1 MDKVK
6 LDKILEQVFTPD
18 IDEIISKQD
27 IIGMRLSGGI
37 DSAFLCFLTMSKYP
51 NKKIL
56 PITMYNRLRPAAMDA
71 VDNVLNAL
79 RILKP
84 ENENLLY
91 SDIAF
96 FDTSNFKK
104 TPKQIE
110 DYETKGI
117 KYNPKDTFQREWFRK
132 LWDKYN
138 RLGINLN
145 IYFSGETLNPPVEEQ
160 PKIITGEWRK
170 FPHDRNVK
178 KDKLWTVTDRFYYGH
193 KRYEF
198 KPFRNMNKKQVA
210 DWVRSLG
217 LDKTLFPVTE
227 TCETEIFMYDVYKK
241 DFRRRYKNPGAEPCK
256 VCWPCREKYWAYGYY
271 DFNTPEDKDEWKL

>member
-1 MDKVK
+1 
-6 LDKILEQVFTPD
+6 
-18 IDEIISKQD
+18 
-27 IIGMRLSGGI
+27 
-37 DSAFLCFLTMSKYP
+37 MSKYP

-56 PITMYNRLRPAAMDA
+56 PITMYNKLRPAAMDA

-104 TPKQIE
+104 TQKQIE

-132 LWDKYN
+132 LWDKYS

-145 IYFSGETLNPPVEEQ
+145 IYFSGETLNPPIEEQ

-170 FPHDRNVK
+170 FPSDRNVK
-178 KDKLWTVTDRFYYGH
+178 KDKLWTVTDKFYYGH

-198 KPFRNMNKKQVA
+198 KPFRNINKKQVA

-227 TCETEIFMYDVYKK
+227 TCETEIFMYDVYTK
-241 DFRRRYKNPGAEPCK
+241 DFRRKYNNPGAEPCK